1 MQNKIL
7 LLEDDIA
14 LSDTIKQFLTH
25 LGYEV
30 HQTFDALEAEDALY
44 ESHFDVMLLD
54 IKVPHKNGFDFLS
67 DVRKSGNDT
76 PAIFITSLH
85 TVTDV
90 TRGFDAGCDDYI
102 RKPFSLKELKVRIES
117 LLKRQFGTHTQKIT
131 IDSTFSFDA
140 TNLTLYKYDEAIKLK
155 NKEVQLLKLFLS
167 NPNRPLPKSEIF
179 DALWEYGEEPNEG
192 SLRTYIKILRSHLGK
207 ERIET
212 IKNVGYCYVK
222 E

>member
-1 MQNKIL
+1 MQSKIL
-7 LLEDDIA
+7 LLEDDIT

-30 HQTFDALEAEDALY
+30 HQAFDAREAEDVLY

-85 TVTDV
+85 TVSDV

-117 LLKRQFGTHTQKIT
+117 LLKRQFGTHAQKIP
-131 IDSTFSFDA
+131 IDEAFAFDA
-140 TNLTLYKYDEAIKLK
+140 ANLTLYKNDEAIKLK
-155 NKEVQLLKLFLS
+155 NKEVQLLKLFLA
-167 NPNRPLPKSEIF
+167 NPNRTLHKPEIF

-192 SLRTYIKILRSHLGK
+192 SLRTYIKVLRAHLGK
-207 ERIET
+207 ERIQT

-222 E
+222 K

>member
-1 MQNKIL
+1 MQSKIL
-7 LLEDDIA
+7 LLEDDIT

-30 HQTFDALEAEDALY
+30 HQAFDALEAEDVLY

-85 TVTDV
+85 TVSDV

-117 LLKRQFGTHTQKIT
+117 LLKRQFGTHAQKIP
-131 IDSTFSFDA
+131 IDEAFAFDA
-140 TNLTLYKYDEAIKLK
+140 ANLTLYKNDEAIKLK
-155 NKEVQLLKLFLS
+155 NKEVQLLKLFLA
-167 NPNRPLPKSEIF
+167 NPNRTLHKPEIF

-192 SLRTYIKILRSHLGK
+192 SLRTYIKVLRSHLGK
-207 ERIET
+207 ERIQT

-222 E
+222 K